1 MYDLFRQASASGLP
15 KTAVKS
21 ILLTLCCGMAM
32 SSPLSA
38 QGIQGTWK
46 GTLKVSTVSMPLVF
60 HITDSAGR
68 LTATMDS
75 PNQLAYGV
83 PVTTATFQNPQLHLE
98 LAPQHIVYDGQ
109 LGKSA
114 DSITGTFTQAG
125 KSFPMNLVRTALAST
140 TAVRDTQEPKKP
152 YPYQSEDVRF
162 QNPQAGITLAGTLT
176 LPREKGPFPAVVLI
190 TGSGPQDRNE
200 TIMGHKPFLVISD
213 YLTRRGIAVLRFDDR
228 GIAESGGDF
237 ASATT
242 ADFATDVEAA
252 VRYLHTRTEIRPG
265 RIGLVGHSEGGLIA
279 AMVAA
284 SDKKIDFI
292 VMLAGPGLTGEQ
304 VLLTQ
309 QEAITRAAGEPAET
323 ITRQQQVNGHL
334 FRLIREISDTTA
346 LKDSLAPILET
357 SIPKQLSEAERKKIV
372 SRTLAQLTSPWMR
385 YFIKADPSV
394 YLKKV
399 SCPVLALDGT
409 HDLQVVSDQNI
420 PAIKK
425 ALAEGGNTRVTVH
438 VFPGLNHLFQQS
450 KTGLPGEYASSPET
464 FAPVAL
470 QTMTDWILAQ
480 VK

>member
-1 MYDLFRQASASGLP
+1 MPAWLP
-15 KTAVKS
+15 LA
-21 ILLTLCCGMAM
+21 
-32 SSPLSA
+32 A
-38 QGIQGTWK
+38 QGIEGSWK
-46 GTLKVSTVSMPLVF
+46 GTLKVSTVTLPLVF
-60 HITDSAGR
+60 HIRDSAGH
-68 LTATMDS
+68 LVATMDS
-75 PNQLAYGV
+75 PNQHAYGV
-83 PVTTATFQNPQLHLE
+83 PVTTATFQTPQLHLE

-125 KSFPMNLVRTALAST
+125 KSFPLDLVRTALAST

-152 YPYQSEDVRF
+152 YPYLSEDVRF
-162 QNPQAGITLAGTLT
+162 QNPQAHITLAGTLT
-176 LPREKGPFPAVVLI
+176 LPRQKGPFPAVVLI

-200 TIMGHKPFLVISD
+200 TLMGHKPFLVISD

-228 GIAESGGDF
+228 GTAESGGNF
-237 ASATT
+237 GSATT

-252 VRYLHTRTEIRPG
+252 VSYLHTRKQIIAG
-265 RIGLVGHSEGGLIA
+265 RVGLVGHSEGGLIA

-284 SDKKIDFI
+284 MDKHIDFI

-309 QEAITRAAGEPAET
+309 QAAIAKAMGVPTEAIA
-323 ITRQQQVNGHL
+323 RQQQGNEKA
-334 FRLIREISDTTA
+334 FRLITEISDTTA
-346 LKDSLAPILET
+346 LKDSLT
-357 SIPKQLSEAERKKIV
+357 SLIEASLPGQLSEAQREKAV
-372 SRTLAQLTSPWMR
+372 SGSLSQLTSPWMR
-385 YFIKADPSV
+385 YFLKTDPSV

-409 HDLQVVSDQNI
+409 HDLQVLPGLNI
-420 PAIKK
+420 PAIEK
-425 ALAEGGNTRVTVH
+425 ALAEGGNKRVTVH

-464 FAPVAL
+464 FAPIAL
-470 QTMTDWILAQ
+470 QTMTDWIVAQ